1 MTKMVKLE
9 DETYEELS
17 SIGQFKETY
26 DDIVKRLLATYR
38 KGKEN
43 E

>member
-1 MTKMVKLE
+1 MVKLIKLE

-26 DDIVKRLLATYR
+26 SDIIKRLLKSYKEK
-38 KGKEN
+38 KG
-43 E
+43 